1 MSDRLIH
8 TGNEGCET
16 GWGSEAVAVGA
27 RANFAG
33 EETRFESTPRRW
45 IYFFKP
51 DNEEGNAA
59 DTFSRK
65 INDSRSLLERWRRDG
80 EGAGLCAVCFRPER
94 VGRIVT

>member
-1 MSDRLIH
+1 MGRVDGNRKRL
-8 TGNEGCET
+8 ERADFAEE
-16 GWGSEAVAVGA
+16 EAG
-27 RANFAG
+27 
-33 EETRFESTPRRW
+33 FESTPRRW

-65 INDSRSLLERWRRDG
+65 INDSRSLLERGRLWD
-80 EGAGLCAVCFRPER
+80 CAPPVCFRPER